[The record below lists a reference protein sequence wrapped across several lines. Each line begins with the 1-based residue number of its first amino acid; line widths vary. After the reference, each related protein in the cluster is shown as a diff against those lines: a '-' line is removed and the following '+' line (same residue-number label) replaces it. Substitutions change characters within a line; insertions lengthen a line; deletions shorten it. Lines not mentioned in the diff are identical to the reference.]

1 MLALVGMP
9 GSGKSTV
16 GRQLARKL
24 GVGFVDCD
32 QVIEMRIGMPIKDF
46 FASQGEVAFRDI
58 ESQVIDDMTRT
69 ACGVLATG
77 GGAVLKEA
85 NRELLR
91 ERTQVI
97 YLRVQPEEI
106 FRRLKNDQQRPLL
119 QVDDPKLKIQQL
131 FEERDPYYQ
140 AAAHF
145 VIETNRPRIPT
156 MVTMIVTQ
164 LELAGLLP
172 IETPT
177 PRPFLP
183 TTPLSNAFL
192 SSWQSAVTT
201 SRLRRVC

>member
-32 QVIEMRIGMPIKDF
+32 QVIEMRIGCPIKDF
-46 FASQGEVAFRDI
+46 FTSSGEAAFRDI
-58 ESQVIDDMTRT
+58 EAQVIDDMTRT

-77 GGAVLKEA
+77 GGAVLRDA
-85 NRELLR
+85 NKQLLR
-91 ERTQVI
+91 ERTHVI

-106 FRRLKNDQQRPLL
+106 FRRFKNDKQRPFL
-119 QVDDPKLKIQQL
+119 QVDEPKLKIKQL
-131 FEERDPYYQ
+131 FEERDPHYQ

-145 VIETNRPRIPT
+145 VIETSRPRIPT

-172 IETPT
+172 IETASP
-177 PRPFLP
+177 
-183 TTPLSNAFL
+183 
-192 SSWQSAVTT
+192 
-201 SRLRRVC
+201 

>member
-32 QVIEMRIGMPIKDF
+32 QVIEMRIACPIKDF
-46 FASQGEVAFRDI
+46 FASQGEAAFRDI
-58 ESQVIDDMTRT
+58 ETQVIDDMTRT

-77 GGAVLKEA
+77 GGAVLREA
-85 NRELLR
+85 NRLLLR
-91 ERTQVI
+91 ERTHVI

-106 FRRLKNDQQRPLL
+106 YRRLRHDQQRPLL
-119 QVDDPKLKIQQL
+119 QVDDPKLKIKQL
-131 FEERDPYYQ
+131 FEERDPHYQ

-156 MVTMIVTQ
+156 MITMIISQ

-172 IETPT
+172 IETAAP
-177 PRPFLP
+177 
-183 TTPLSNAFL
+183 
-192 SSWQSAVTT
+192 
-201 SRLRRVC
+201 

>member
-32 QVIEMRIGMPIKDF
+32 QGIELRIGGAIKDY
-46 FASQGEVAFRDI
+46 FASHGESAFRDL

-77 GGAVLKEA
+77 GGAVLREA
-85 NRELLR
+85 NRQLLR
-91 ERTQVI
+91 ERTHVI

-106 FRRLKNDQQRPLL
+106 YRRLRHDQQRPLL
-119 QVDDPKLKIQQL
+119 QVDDPKQKIMQL
-131 FEERDPYYQ
+131 FEERDPHYQ

-145 VIETNRPRIPT
+145 VIETSRPRIPT
-156 MVTMIVTQ
+156 MVNMIVTQ
-164 LELAGLLP
+164 LELAGLWP
-172 IETPT
+172 IETTVP
-177 PRPFLP
+177 
-183 TTPLSNAFL
+183 
-192 SSWQSAVTT
+192 
-201 SRLRRVC
+201 

>member
-32 QVIEMRIGMPIKDF
+32 QVIELRIGGAIKDY
-46 FASQGEVAFRDI
+46 FASHGESAFRDL

-77 GGAVLKEA
+77 GGAVLREA
-85 NRELLR
+85 NRQLLR
-91 ERTQVI
+91 ERTHVI

-106 FRRLKNDQQRPLL
+106 YRRLRHDQQRPLL
-119 QVDDPKLKIQQL
+119 QVDDPKQKIMQL
-131 FEERDPYYQ
+131 FEERDPHYQ

-145 VIETNRPRIPT
+145 VIETSRPRIPT
-156 MVTMIVTQ
+156 MVNMIVTQ
-164 LELAGLLP
+164 LELAGLWP
-172 IETPT
+172 IETAAP
-177 PRPFLP
+177 
-183 TTPLSNAFL
+183 
-192 SSWQSAVTT
+192 
-201 SRLRRVC
+201 

>member
-32 QVIEMRIGMPIKDF
+32 QVIEMRIGCAIKDF
-46 FASQGEVAFRDI
+46 FAKEGEAAFRDI
-58 ESQVIDDMTRT
+58 EAQVIDDMTRT

-77 GGAVLKEA
+77 GGAVLRA
-85 NRELLR
+85 SNRELLR
-91 ERTQVI
+91 ERTHVI
-97 YLRVQPEEI
+97 YLRVQPDEI
-106 FRRLKNDQQRPLL
+106 YRRLRHDSQRPLL
-119 QVDDPKLKIQQL
+119 QVDDPKLKIKQL
-131 FEERDPYYQ
+131 FEERDPVYQ

-145 VIETNRPRIPT
+145 VIETHRPRIPT

-172 IETPT
+172 IETPAT
-177 PRPFLP
+177 
-183 TTPLSNAFL
+183 
-192 SSWQSAVTT
+192 
-201 SRLRRVC
+201 